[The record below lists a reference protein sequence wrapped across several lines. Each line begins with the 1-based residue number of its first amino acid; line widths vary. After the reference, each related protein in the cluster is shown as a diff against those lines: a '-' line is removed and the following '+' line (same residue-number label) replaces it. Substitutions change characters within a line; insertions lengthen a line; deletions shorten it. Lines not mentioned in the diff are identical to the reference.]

1 MSFTICVYI
10 IEFVKKQRFFSVW
23 LKKMSQNLLFN
34 MYYAAPELWYFIG
47 AVVFFLLC
55 FIFYLLINILKIR
68 QKNYFLNRDRERC
81 IEMLYASKDGYFSFI
96 YPDTNIN
103 DPRKQTVELCSRRLA
118 VMLALNNGRES
129 RFDDVL
135 KCFYKDDAKKLQK
148 YIDMLRDD
156 GVPFEEIF
164 AIKNNGRV
172 LKLAGSR
179 ISDAKGNVYCD
190 VIWVRDISD
199 ESNKIDELEA
209 ESHKALDK
217 ITQQNDLIDNLAY
230 PAWLRD
236 ENLHLKFVN
245 KRYLDYVQENSRDEI
260 IEHGVEILDA
270 NGESISLELATSA
283 HATIKT
289 KKKKVSL
296 IKDGQRRSFEITEI
310 PFHAEQSLDKIYSVG
325 SMCDVTE
332 LDDLKRNL
340 KIHQNAHLEI
350 LGALG
355 TAFAVFDGKKN
366 LAFYNKAFA
375 AVWQLESTWLDGQP
389 SYSAFLDE
397 IREKRLL
404 PEVPD
409 FILYKKGEQE
419 AFNSILEAK
428 EDLLHLPDGRTL
440 RRVRAQHPTGGL
452 FFAFED
458 VTDRLATR
466 RAYNDLIA
474 VQKEILDGLRDA
486 VFIIAPNGRLSLY
499 NQAYLNL
506 WGYQEIFLQN
516 EPTLVELTEAVK
528 GTFPLVDNWD
538 ELKNDIISHI
548 LNMSTKSFILTK
560 NDGTKI
566 EVTSALLS
574 DGSVMIV
581 NKVVQ

>member
-1 MSFTICVYI
+1 MV
-10 IEFVKKQRFFSVW
+10 
-23 LKKMSQNLLFN
+23 KKMSQNLLFN

-164 AIKNNGRV
+164 ATKNNGRV

-190 VIWVRDISD
+190 VIWGRDISD

-270 NGESISLELATSA
+270 NGESISLEL
-283 HATIKT
+283 
-289 KKKKVSL
+289 
-296 IKDGQRRSFEITEI
+296 I

-366 LAFYNKAFA
+366 FRNFTA
-375 AVWQLESTWLDGQP
+375 
-389 SYSAFLDE
+389 
-397 IREKRLL
+397 
-404 PEVPD
+404 
-409 FILYKKGEQE
+409 
-419 AFNSILEAK
+419 
-428 EDLLHLPDGRTL
+428 
-440 RRVRAQHPTGGL
+440 
-452 FFAFED
+452 
-458 VTDRLATR
+458 
-466 RAYNDLIA
+466 
-474 VQKEILDGLRDA
+474 
-486 VFIIAPNGRLSLY
+486 
-499 NQAYLNL
+499 
-506 WGYQEIFLQN
+506 
-516 EPTLVELTEAVK
+516 
-528 GTFPLVDNWD
+528 
-538 ELKNDIISHI
+538 
-548 LNMSTKSFILTK
+548 
-560 NDGTKI
+560 
-566 EVTSALLS
+566 
-574 DGSVMIV
+574 
-581 NKVVQ
+581 